1 MSTTDAYDTTVSII
15 MGHISYSINIFT
27 IIFGTIGGTCTLITY
42 TAAQFRR
49 NACVFYLLCANSF
62 QMISII
68 VPVSIRALVGYL
80 GDNLERQSLFFLLF
94 ISLLPHIL
102 ILILCLITFLHL
114 KKNKKSR
121 IAPTGTVTRNSL
133 MNRFEAQLSTIL
145 VSQTILG
152 AIFILI
158 RVCSYEHSRDS
169 SNFYAI

>member
-80 GDNLERQSLFFLLF
+80 GDNLERQSLFFCKF
-94 ISLLPHIL
+94 CYFASFTLPHLATLYMLLSIL
-102 ILILCLITFLHL
+102 DRYL
-114 KKNKKSR
+114 
-121 IAPTGTVTRNSL
+121 VTSSKAKYRA
-133 MNRFEAQLSTIL
+133 RTRDVTIP
-145 VSQTILG
+145 
-152 AIFILI
+152 
-158 RVCSYEHSRDS
+158 YRDT
-169 SNFYAI
+169 

>member
-1 MSTTDAYDTTVSII
+1 MSTTDAYVTTVSII

-80 GDNLERQSLFFLLF
+80 GDNLERQSLFF
-94 ISLLPHIL
+94 S
-102 ILILCLITFLHL
+102 
-114 KKNKKSR
+114 
-121 IAPTGTVTRNSL
+121 PTGTVTRNSL